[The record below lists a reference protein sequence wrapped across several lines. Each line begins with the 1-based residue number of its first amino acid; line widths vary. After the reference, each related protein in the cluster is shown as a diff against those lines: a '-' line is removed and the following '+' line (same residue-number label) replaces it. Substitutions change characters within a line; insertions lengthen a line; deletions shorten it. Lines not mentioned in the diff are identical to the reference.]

1 MPLPTAMIAA
11 DYGTAS
17 PAQNSTAR
25 IGVLAIEIWL
35 RLGFEIEQQNEA
47 MTTTVQADK
56 EITGT
61 AFATDEQ
68 RWAAVQSRNP
78 LADGDFV
85 YAVKTTGV

>member
-1 MPLPTAMIAA
+1 MK
-11 DYGTAS
+11 
-17 PAQNSTAR
+17 
-25 IGVLAIEIWL
+25 
-35 RLGFEIEQQNEA
+35 
-47 MTTTVQADK
+47 TTVQADK

-85 YAVKTTGV
+85 YAVKTTGVYCRPSS